1 MGGDGLSGVQR
12 TGMETGKICRHPV
25 QTASRLHAGRSDP
38 ETVCLMSAHIDRL
51 TTLLTAIE
59 QGITLEKPDIAWL
72 LEQRDP
78 EDTDRLFAAAR
89 AVRQRYFGNQVF
101 FYGFLYFSTHCR
113 NNCRFCRYRQA
124 NTSLKRYRKTRE
136 QVLSAAMEMA
146 AAGVHLI
153 DLTMGEDPDIVG
165 GTQSQIQEWLEM
177 IRSVGQHTHLPVM
190 ISPGTVSSDVLADLG
205 RAGVTWYACY
215 QETHNEQ
222 LYDTLRPG
230 QDYHYRLSAK
240 YRARDLGLLVEE
252 GILTGV
258 GETAA
263 DLADSIAFM
272 KRFAVDQARVMR
284 FVPQTGI
291 PMARTAT
298 TERGNEL
305 VTIAVMRLVMPD
317 VLIPASLD
325 VDGLAGLAERLDA
338 GANVVT
344 SIVPPL
350 AGLAGVANPVLDIA
364 EAGRTLAKVV
374 PVLHRCGL
382 VPAAAGDYQAWVT
395 HRQAMHRRSGLF
407 CHAPAGKVV
416 PCA

>member
-1 MGGDGLSGVQR
+1 MPPHTQ
-12 TGMETGKICRHPV
+12 
-25 QTASRLHAGRSDP
+25 
-38 ETVCLMSAHIDRL
+38 RL
-51 TTLLTAIE
+51 TALLADME
-59 QGITLEKPDIAWL
+59 QGMTPEKPDIAWL

-78 EDTDRLFAAAR
+78 GDTARLYAAAR
-89 AVRQRYFGNQVF
+89 SVRQRHFGSQVF

-113 NNCRFCRYRQA
+113 NNCRFCQYRRA

-136 QVLSAAMEMA
+136 QILSAAMEMA

-165 GTQSQIQEWLEM
+165 GAQSQIQEWVEM

-190 ISPGTVSSDVLADLG
+190 ISPGVVSRALLAALA
-205 RAGVTWYACY
+205 RAGITWYACY

-230 QDYHYRLSAK
+230 QDYHRRLSGK

-263 DLADSIAFM
+263 DLADSIDFM
-272 KRFAVDQARVMR
+272 RRFAVDQARVMR

-291 PMARTAT
+291 PMPRTVSAD
-298 TERGNEL
+298 RGNEL

-344 SIVPPL
+344 SIVPPR

-374 PVLHRCGL
+374 PVLDRCNL
-382 VPAAAGDYQAWVT
+382 VPASAGDYQAWVT
-395 HRQAMHRRSGLF
+395 NRQATHRRSGHF
-407 CHAPAGKVV
+407 CHAPARKVV

>member
-1 MGGDGLSGVQR
+1 MPAH
-12 TGMETGKICRHPV
+12 THRHK
-25 QTASRLHAGRSDP
+25 
-38 ETVCLMSAHIDRL
+38 
-51 TTLLTAIE
+51 LTALLAALE

-78 EDTDRLFAAAR
+78 EDTARLFAAAR
-89 AVRQRYFGNQVF
+89 SVRQQHFGNQVF

-113 NNCRFCRYRQA
+113 NNCRFCRYRRA

-136 QVLSAAMEMA
+136 QILSAAMEMA

-190 ISPGTVSSDVLADLG
+190 ISPGAVSRVLLAALAQ
-205 RAGVTWYACY
+205 AGVSWYACY

-222 LYDTLRPG
+222 LYDILRPG
-230 QDYHYRLSAK
+230 QDYHRRLSGK
-240 YRARDLGLLVEE
+240 YLARNLGMLVEE

-263 DLADSIAFM
+263 DLADSIDFM
-272 KRFAVDQARVMR
+272 RRFAVDQARVMR
-284 FVPQTGI
+284 FVPQPGI
-291 PMARTAT
+291 PMARTAPAGGGD
-298 TERGNEL
+298 ER

-350 AGLAGVANPVLDIA
+350 AGLAGVANPLLDIA
-364 EAGRTLAKVV
+364 EAGRTLAKVI
-374 PVLHRCGL
+374 PVLHRCNL
-382 VPAAAGDYQAWVT
+382 VPASAEDYQAWVKN
-395 HRQAMHRRSGLF
+395 RQAMQNPLDFG
-407 CHAPAGKVV
+407 GVD
-416 PCA
+416 

>member
-1 MGGDGLSGVQR
+1 
-12 TGMETGKICRHPV
+12 
-25 QTASRLHAGRSDP
+25 
-38 ETVCLMSAHIDRL
+38 MSAHTHRL
-51 TTLLTAIE
+51 TALLAAIE
-59 QGITLEKPDIAWL
+59 QGITPEKPDIAWL

-78 EDTDRLFAAAR
+78 LNTARLFAAAR
-89 AVRQRYFGNQVF
+89 SVRQRHFGNQVF

-113 NNCRFCRYRQA
+113 NNCRFCRYRRA
-124 NTSLKRYRKTRE
+124 NTSLKRYRKTKE
-136 QVLSAAMEMA
+136 QILSAAMEMA
-146 AAGVHLI
+146 TAGVHLI

-165 GTQSQIQEWLEM
+165 GTQSQIQAWLEM
-177 IRSVGQHTHLPVM
+177 IRSVGQQTHLPVM
-190 ISPGTVSSDVLADLG
+190 ISPGTVSSDVLADLA

-230 QDYHYRLSAK
+230 QNFHRRMSGK

-263 DLADSIAFM
+263 DLADSIDFM

-284 FVPQTGI
+284 FVPQSGI
-291 PMARTAT
+291 PMARTVSPGRGD
-298 TERGNEL
+298 ER

-364 EAGRTLAKVV
+364 EAGRTLAKVI
-374 PVLHRCGL
+374 PVLHRCNL
-382 VPAAAGDYQAWVT
+382 VPAAAEDYQAWVT
-395 HRQAMHRRSGLF
+395 RRQAMHRSSDLCRSF
-407 CHAPAGKVV
+407 FSREPA

>member
-1 MGGDGLSGVQR
+1 M
-12 TGMETGKICRHPV
+12 P
-25 QTASRLHAGRSDP
+25 
-38 ETVCLMSAHIDRL
+38 AHIHRL
-51 TTLLTAIE
+51 TALLAAIE
-59 QGITLEKPDIAWL
+59 QGMTLEKPDITWL
-72 LEQRDP
+72 LERRDS
-78 EDTDRLFAAAR
+78 EDTARLFAVAR
-89 AVRQRYFGNQVF
+89 SVRQRHFGNQVF

-113 NNCRFCRYRQA
+113 NNCRFCRYQRA

-136 QVLSAAMEMA
+136 QILSAAMEMA

-165 GTQSQIQEWLEM
+165 GTQSQIQEWVEM

-190 ISPGTVSSDVLADLG
+190 VSPGAVSRALLAALA
-205 RAGVTWYACY
+205 RAGVAWYACY

-222 LYDTLRPG
+222 LYGTLRPG
-230 QDYHYRLSAK
+230 QDFHRRMSGKYQARNLS
-240 YRARDLGLLVEE
+240 LLVEE

-263 DLADSIAFM
+263 DLADSIDFM
-272 KRFAVDQARVMR
+272 RRFAVDQARVMR
-284 FVPQTGI
+284 FVPQPGI
-291 PMARTAT
+291 PMARTAPSGG
-298 TERGNEL
+298 GNEL
-305 VTIAVMRLVMPD
+305 VTIAVMRLVMPG

-364 EAGRTLAKVV
+364 EAGRTLAKAL
-374 PVLHRCGL
+374 PVLDRCNL

-395 HRQAMHRRSGLF
+395 NRQAMHRRSGHF
-407 CHAPAGKVV
+407 RHAPAGEVV

>member
-1 MGGDGLSGVQR
+1 
-12 TGMETGKICRHPV
+12 
-25 QTASRLHAGRSDP
+25 
-38 ETVCLMSAHIDRL
+38 MSAHTHRL
-51 TTLLTAIE
+51 TALLADME
-59 QGITLEKPDIAWL
+59 QGMTLEKPDIAWML
-72 LEQRDP
+72 GRRDP
-78 EDTDRLFAAAR
+78 EDTARLFAAAR
-89 AVRQRYFGNQVF
+89 SVRERCFGSQVY

-113 NNCRFCRYRQA
+113 NNCRFCRYRRA
-124 NTSLKRYRKTRE
+124 NTSLERYRKTKE
-136 QVLSAAMEMA
+136 EILSAAMEMA
-146 AAGVHLI
+146 GAGVHLI

-165 GTQSQIQEWLEM
+165 GTQSQIREWVEM

-190 ISPGTVSSDVLADLG
+190 ISPGTLANDVLADLA
-205 RAGVTWYACY
+205 RAGVIWYACY
-215 QETHNEQ
+215 QETHNEK
-222 LYDTLRPG
+222 LYDSLRPG
-230 QDYHYRLSAK
+230 QDYQHRLSGK

-263 DLADSIAFM
+263 DLADSIDFM
-272 KRFAVDQARVMR
+272 RRFAVDQARVMR
-284 FVPQTGI
+284 FVPQPGI
-291 PMARTAT
+291 PLAFTASAD
-298 TERGNEL
+298 RGNEL

-364 EAGRTLAKVV
+364 EAGRSLAKVV

-382 VPAAAGDYQAWVT
+382 VPAAAEDYQAWVAN
-395 HRQAMHRRSGLF
+395 RQALHRRTGFF
-407 CHAPAGKVV
+407 CHTPDRKAM